1 MMILQKKKVEEVW
14 KKMKRLK
21 EKFPMKGRTLKCEEE
36 ERKWKK
42 EMKNLAVG
50 IKEEFPNVP
59 DSMLRDMLLA
69 EEKMKDQ
76 EKEEDPKD
84 KRKEVEELLE
94 EAMRKL
100 GLFYHYGDLCAK
112 L

>member
-1 MMILQKKKVEEVW
+1 MEGSTLEV
-14 KKMKRLK
+14 
-21 EKFPMKGRTLKCEEE
+21 EEE
-36 ERKWKK
+36 EGKWKRK
-42 EMKNLAVG
+42 MENLAEE

-59 DSMLRDMLLA
+59 NSMIGDMLLA
-69 EEKMKDQ
+69 GEKMKDQ
-76 EKEEDPKD
+76 RKEKDHEDK
-84 KRKEVEELLE
+84 KKEVEELLE